1 MAGCLEFSAMAGPD
15 NVAQTNNPYASI
27 VSRNVFSL
35 SAASAPAPETP
46 TPDGPLPKITL
57 EGITS
62 ILGDW
67 LVLFKVGEVNP
78 AGAVM
83 QEKACML
90 KEGETDDGVKVV
102 SIIPADGIV
111 MFDNHGRIQQ
121 FTLPHSTKLPVY
133 MARRSYADTLPK
145 SYPPEFIRAR
155 TPDYL
160 GGGPDGSSNGGPIT
174 NLQDRITLIEA
185 QRAYLK
191 DNNDPAA
198 NLLPPTAATPEDAY
212 SSKSSAPNQ
221 ASQQK

>member
-1 MAGCLEFSAMAGPD
+1 MAGCLGSSAMAGPD
-15 NVAQTNNPYASI
+15 NVAQTNNPYTSI
-27 VSRNVFSL
+27 VSRNAFSL
-35 SAASAPAPETP
+35 SAVSEPAPETP

-57 EGITS
+57 EGVTS

-67 LVLFKVGEVNP
+67 LVLFKVGDVNP
-78 AGAVM
+78 AGAVV

-90 KEGETDDGVKVV
+90 KEGQTDDGVKVV

-160 GGGPDGSSNGGPIT
+160 GGGPGGISSGPIT

-191 DNNDPAA
+191 DNDDPAA
-198 NLLPPTAATPEDAY
+198 NSLPPTAATPEDAY
-212 SSKSSAPNQ
+212 SSKSSDNNHVTE
-221 ASQQK
+221 QK